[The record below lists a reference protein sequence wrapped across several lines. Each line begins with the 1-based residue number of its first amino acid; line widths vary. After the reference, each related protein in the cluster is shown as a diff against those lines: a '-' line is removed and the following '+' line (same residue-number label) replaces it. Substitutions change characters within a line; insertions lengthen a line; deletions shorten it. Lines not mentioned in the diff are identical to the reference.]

1 MVLFPD
7 KRLSI
12 YFIYFYKFYAAFSSF
27 SWTRRSVCFSSFY
40 FSYSENHE
48 DMTGVV
54 MANDSFSDLLFF
66 GSEERYQGHPTSI
79 FGKYLF
85 GRRFEI

>member
-1 MVLFPD
+1 MVLFPN
-7 KRLSI
+7 KRLSYI
-12 YFIYFYKFYAAFSSF
+12 FYIFLCIYAAFSSF
-27 SWTRRSVCFSSFY
+27 PSTRRSVCFSFFY

-54 MANDSFSDLLFF
+54 MANDSFSDRLFF
-66 GSEERYQGHPTSI
+66 GNEARYQGHPTSI

-85 GRRFEI
+85 GRRF

>member
-1 MVLFPD
+1 MDLFPD
-7 KRLSI
+7 KRLSYI
-12 YFIYFYKFYAAFSSF
+12 FYIFLCILCSF
-27 SWTRRSVCFSSFY
+27 SFFPFDAKISLLFFY
-40 FSYSENHE
+40 FSYPENHE

-66 GSEERYQGHPTSI
+66 GNEARYQGYPTSI

-85 GRRFEI
+85 GRRF